1 VCAQVQQKAQRQ
13 VYNVNRTIADV
24 KAKRVTISAAG
35 NSELSNTIMLQ
46 IKVAGHEDLELAGR
60 QLAAPKKV
68 DPAPYASIESTWACP
83 INSAGHKNHYGW

>member
-1 VCAQVQQKAQRQ
+1 MRAGSAKSAAQ

-60 QLAAPKKV
+60 QLVAAEKV
-68 DPAPYASIESTWACP
+68 DPAPYASIESTLGVSHQFRWT
-83 INSAGHKNHYGW
+83 